1 MPLTAVVSK
10 KNYKTVKI
18 DTYQKLL
25 LNAIDT
31 YGSGDWKNNMS
42 IHHKHDQSMFS
53 NILIGGEVVAKV
65 VYEEA
70 HDDISIE
77 EYRAIHIEKTKF
89 ARVSYIAFG
98 DDLSAYRDDYQV
110 TRYKNVLKKL
120 GFLIVKVS
128 NKCIVY

>member
-53 NILIGGEVVAKV
+53 NILIGSQVVAKV
-65 VYEEA
+65 VY
-70 HDDISIE
+70 DCLLYTSP
-77 EYRAIHIEKTKF
+77 
-89 ARVSYIAFG
+89 SP
-98 DDLSAYRDDYQV
+98 RD
-110 TRYKNVLKKL
+110 
-120 GFLIVKVS
+120 
-128 NKCIVY
+128 

>member
-53 NILIGGEVVAKV
+53 NILIGSQVVAKV
-65 VYEEA
+65 VYDVA
-70 HDDISIE
+70 HDDLPMDD
-77 EYRAIHIEKTKF
+77 YTAIHIDKTKF
-89 ARVSYIAFG
+89 AQVSYIAFVN
-98 DDLSAYRDDYQV
+98 DVDQFRDSHQIVRYRNMLSKFYTVIQV
-110 TRYKNVLKKL
+110 AN
-120 GFLIVKVS
+120 
-128 NKCIVY
+128 NCIKY